1 MSVGYHILSGICN
14 FLRIAYGGNSAF
26 FCFHKTLCALP
37 SMHFQLSLYGVFL
50 FSVLAIVGDIT
61 PSDGIPKS
69 EKSRREREALNH
81 MYNLLGGGARG
92 NLSHFSPVDSS
103 SHLYILIL

>member
-1 MSVGYHILSGICN
+1 MLFSV
-14 FLRIAYGGNSAF
+14 FTR
-26 FCFHKTLCALP
+26 LCVLLQ
-37 SMHFQLSLYGVFL
+37 SMQFQLSLYGVFL

-61 PSDGIPKS
+61 PSDGIPKL
-69 EKSRREREALNH
+69 EKSRRERKALNH

-103 SHLYILIL
+103 SHL